1 MVLRELLARTEQIDD
16 LRHLFGALGF
26 HAAWEPVPPG
36 PWLGPAQAEGAG
48 VIRAALVAR
57 HDAFRVFAIEARDP
71 ERAVRAAARRLAAQ
85 AERGLACA
93 LGTGPRRLVCAG
105 WRATARGESGGG
117 RAVRLATIPLE
128 QPPGGSLA
136 TLERFSPLAGE
147 TSLALSLRIGEALAS
162 EGVTP
167 RFFRVFRATLERLTD
182 RLAAPRSRSERH
194 TLALTALTRVLF
206 LYFVQAKGWLDG
218 DRRFLIHRFD
228 ESVAGR
234 RHFHRQVFDPLCFG
248 ALNRPASG
256 RSGAAR
262 ALGRLPFLNG
272 GLFEP
277 TALERREGP
286 VRWSNADWRDA
297 FDGLFERFHF
307 SAREADD
314 VGQCVAPD
322 MLGRVFEGVMDP
334 AERRAS
340 GSYYTPAS
348 LVREIVRAGL
358 AAILVH
364 RFGLAPMAAER
375 WLHHGDPPDAR
386 PDLRRVAVLDPAVG
400 SGAFLLGALEELTQL
415 RCAAG
420 ERPTATVRRDVV
432 AHSLF
437 GVDLKLTAVRLAELR
452 LWLALVADQDEAD
465 LARIAPLPNLD
476 GHVRQGDAL
485 IDPLTLARALG
496 GATATIAPSREV
508 ERLTSARG
516 ALFSLAGPAK
526 QQALGELAGAE
537 GALARRLFAAAV
549 AALERRAAEL
559 VAAGKD
565 RDLFGRRRGLR
576 PDERALLRQVRA
588 SRRELRIAA
597 RRLSR
602 EGGAPFFAFESHF
615 ADILARGGFD
625 LVAGN
630 PPWVRGE
637 RVPTQVRETL
647 ATRYATWRPAGGPGF
662 THLPDLAVA
671 FVERALELAAPGG
684 AVALLVPA
692 KLASSGYA
700 EPLRRRLA
708 TSTRLERVAPVA
720 QGSAFGGEAAIYPM
734 ALVAARLEPTGRER
748 VATALGP
755 KTGAPT
761 IAQRALA
768 TDGPWILA
776 GGATRIARHLRAVCP
791 TVGDRWN
798 PQLGVKTGADDVFLV
813 ARPGPVTRPV
823 VRGRDLEPWRA
834 TPRAYLLWT
843 HGPDGRPLARLPA
856 ELARALDPHIER
868 LCRRS
873 DYRSGPA
880 WQLFRIALADAPCR
894 VIWPDLARRLAAV
907 VPDVGVVPLNTVY
920 GIATRAVD
928 DAYALAAL
936 FNSRWLT
943 ALARLSADPA
953 RGGFRRFNAGVVRA
967 LPLPPANPTQWR
979 ALVDQGRANVSDD
992 DAIADMYELEAA
1004 DRRALDASAADPL

>member
-1 MVLRELLARTEQIDD
+1 
-16 LRHLFGALGF
+16 
-26 HAAWEPVPPG
+26 
-36 PWLGPAQAEGAG
+36 
-48 VIRAALVAR
+48 
-57 HDAFRVFAIEARDP
+57 
-71 ERAVRAAARRLAAQ
+71 
-85 AERGLACA
+85 
-93 LGTGPRRLVCAG
+93 
-105 WRATARGESGGG
+105 
-117 RAVRLATIPLE
+117 
-128 QPPGGSLA
+128 
-136 TLERFSPLAGE
+136 PLAGE

-218 DRRFLIHRFD
+218 DRRYLIHRFD

-340 GSYYTPAS
+340 GSYYTPAA

-476 GHVRQGDAL
+476 GHVRQGDTL

-576 PDERALLRQVRA
+576 PDERMRRSSAPVAASSGRLRGASPVTAVPRSSRSNRTSPTSWRA
-588 SRRELRIAA
+588 AGSTSSPGTRPGSAASGCPPRCGRR
-597 RRLSR
+597 
-602 EGGAPFFAFESHF
+602 
-615 ADILARGGFD
+615 
-625 LVAGN
+625 
-630 PPWVRGE
+630 
-637 RVPTQVRETL
+637 
-647 ATRYATWRPAGGPGF
+647 WRPATPRGGRRAGPGLR
-662 THLPDLAVA
+662 TCPTSRSRSWSARSSSSRP
-671 FVERALELAAPGG
+671 VERRRSSSPRSSRRAGTRSRCGG
-684 AVALLVPA
+684 GSPQAR
-692 KLASSGYA
+692 ASNGWLQW
-700 EPLRRRLA
+700 PRRVR
-708 TSTRLERVAPVA
+708 S
-720 QGSAFGGEAAIYPM
+720 GGEPRSI
-734 ALVAARLEPTGRER
+734 RWRS
-748 VATALGP
+748 
-755 KTGAPT
+755 
-761 IAQRALA
+761 
-768 TDGPWILA
+768 W
-776 GGATRIARHLRAVCP
+776 LR
-791 TVGDRWN
+791 G
-798 PQLGVKTGADDVFLV
+798 
-813 ARPGPVTRPV
+813 
-823 VRGRDLEPWRA
+823 
-834 TPRAYLLWT
+834 
-843 HGPDGRPLARLPA
+843 
-856 ELARALDPHIER
+856 
-868 LCRRS
+868 S
-873 DYRSGPA
+873 
-880 WQLFRIALADAPCR
+880 
-894 VIWPDLARRLAAV
+894 
-907 VPDVGVVPLNTVY
+907 
-920 GIATRAVD
+920 
-928 DAYALAAL
+928 
-936 FNSRWLT
+936 SR
-943 ALARLSADPA
+943 
-953 RGGFRRFNAGVVRA
+953 
-967 LPLPPANPTQWR
+967 
-979 ALVDQGRANVSDD
+979 
-992 DAIADMYELEAA
+992 
-1004 DRRALDASAADPL
+1004 

>member
-1 MVLRELLARTEQIDD
+1 MRSACSRS
-16 LRHLFGALGF
+16 RHA
-26 HAAWEPVPPG
+26 
-36 PWLGPAQAEGAG
+36 
-48 VIRAALVAR
+48 IRSGR
-57 HDAFRVFAIEARDP
+57 S
-71 ERAVRAAARRLAAQ
+71 ARRRGVWPRKPSAAS
-85 AERGLACA
+85 
-93 LGTGPRRLVCAG
+93 
-105 WRATARGESGGG
+105 RGESGGG

-218 DRRFLIHRFD
+218 DRRYLIHRFD
-228 ESVAGR
+228 ESVASR

-277 TALERREGP
+277 TALERRAGP
-286 VRWSNADWRDA
+286 IRWSNADWRDA

-452 LWLALVADQDEAD
+452 LWLALVADQDETD
-465 LARIAPLPNLD
+465 LARIAPLPR
-476 GHVRQGDAL
+476 GRSHGACSRQ
-485 IDPLTLARALG
+485 
-496 GATATIAPSREV
+496 PSR
-508 ERLTSARG
+508 RSSDAPPSWSPRARIAICSDGGGGSGRTSARCSG
-516 ALFSLAGPAK
+516 GCAPVAVSSGWPRAVSPVRAVPRSSPSNRTSPTSWRAAGSTSLPGTRP
-526 QQALGELAGAE
+526 G
-537 GALARRLFAAAV
+537 FAAS
-549 AALERRAAEL
+549 ECPPRC
-559 VAAGKD
+559 
-565 RDLFGRRRGLR
+565 GRRWQ
-576 PDERALLRQVRA
+576 PAT
-588 SRRELRIAA
+588 
-597 RRLSR
+597 
-602 EGGAPFFAFESHF
+602 P
-615 ADILARGGFD
+615 RGGRRTGPD
-625 LVAGN
+625 SRISPTWRSRSWSARSSSRLPVARWRSSS
-630 PPWVRGE
+630 PQSSRPV
-637 RVPTQVRETL
+637 
-647 ATRYATWRPAGGPGF
+647 ATRSRCGGGS
-662 THLPDLAVA
+662 
-671 FVERALELAAPGG
+671 RQAP
-684 AVALLVPA
+684 
-692 KLASSGYA
+692 ASSGW
-700 EPLRRRLA
+700 LRSPR
-708 TSTRLERVAPVA
+708 
-720 QGSAFGGEAAIYPM
+720 G
-734 ALVAARLEPTGRER
+734 AR
-748 VATALGP
+748 
-755 KTGAPT
+755 
-761 IAQRALA
+761 
-768 TDGPWILA
+768 
-776 GGATRIARHLRAVCP
+776 
-791 TVGDRWN
+791 
-798 PQLGVKTGADDVFLV
+798 
-813 ARPGPVTRPV
+813 
-823 VRGRDLEPWRA
+823 
-834 TPRAYLLWT
+834 
-843 HGPDGRPLARLPA
+843 
-856 ELARALDPHIER
+856 
-868 LCRRS
+868 
-873 DYRSGPA
+873 
-880 WQLFRIALADAPCR
+880 
-894 VIWPDLARRLAAV
+894 
-907 VPDVGVVPLNTVY
+907 
-920 GIATRAVD
+920 
-928 DAYALAAL
+928 
-936 FNSRWLT
+936 
-943 ALARLSADPA
+943 
-953 RGGFRRFNAGVVRA
+953 
-967 LPLPPANPTQWR
+967 
-979 ALVDQGRANVSDD
+979 
-992 DAIADMYELEAA
+992 
-1004 DRRALDASAADPL
+1004 